1 MRITHKF
8 AALTAT
14 LTTAMS
20 LLAAPA
26 MAFSI
31 VATNNIETL
40 KNNLLGNKTGG
51 LSDFSV
57 SITGDANAF
66 GIFTNDPLGL
76 NSGIVLSTGKVTAI
90 PGENLDDDDNLST
103 DFGASGVEGDLTQ
116 LNLSF
121 FADSTAEKLFFK
133 YVFGSEEF
141 LEYAGT
147 SFNDSFELL
156 LNGTNL
162 ARLTDGQTVTI
173 NNLVPNS
180 GYRPTDHPDYINNP
194 SLTGLAAN
202 IIKLDG
208 YTKVLGF
215 QGLLNK
221 NQTNVLSIR
230 LQDVGDGSLDT
241 AVFIQGNVGTA
252 QPVPDP
258 SPVDPE
264 PVPDPSPVDPEPV
277 PEPSPVDPEPV
288 PEPSPVDP
296 EPVPEPMTVGGL
308 MAGGAMLAAGRKLRA
323 RRK

>member
-1 MRITHKF
+1 MIITQKI

-26 MAFSI
+26 MAFS
-31 VATNNIETL
+31 VGATNNVETL
-40 KNNLLGNKTGG
+40 KNNLLGKKTGG
-51 LSDFSV
+51 LSNFSL
-57 SITGDANAF
+57 SITGDARAF
-66 GIFTNDPLGL
+66 GIFTNDPFGL
-76 NSGIVLSTGKVTAI
+76 TSGVVMSTGKVTEL
-90 PGENLDDDDNLST
+90 PGQNLDNSDLGT
-103 DFGASGVEGDLTQ
+103 DFPPSGQEGDLAE

-141 LEYAGT
+141 LEYGGT
-147 SFNDSFELL
+147 QFNDNFELL

-162 ARLTDGQTVTI
+162 AKLTDGKTVTI

-180 GYRPTDHPDYINNP
+180 GDRSTDHPDYINNP
-194 SLTGLAAN
+194 SFTGLAAN

-215 QGLLNK
+215 EGLLK
-221 NQTNVLSIR
+221 QNQTNVLTIR
-230 LQDVGDGSLDT
+230 LQDIGDGSLDT
-241 AVFIQGNVGTA
+241 AVFIQGDVGTI
-252 QPVPDP
+252 
-258 SPVDPE
+258 
-264 PVPDPSPVDPEPV
+264 
-277 PEPSPVDPEPV
+277 
-288 PEPSPVDP
+288 DP

-308 MAGGAMLAAGRKLRA
+308 MAGGAMLAAGRKWRA

>member
-1 MRITHKF
+1 
-8 AALTAT
+8 
-14 LTTAMS
+14 MS
-20 LLAAPA
+20 FLAAPV
-26 MAFSI
+26 MAFS
-31 VATNNIETL
+31 VVGTNNIETL
-40 KNNLLGNKTGG
+40 KNNLLGNNLGG
-51 LSDFSV
+51 LSNFSV
-57 SITGDANAF
+57 SITGDPSAF
-66 GIFTNDPLGL
+66 GTFTNDPLGL
-76 NSGIVLSTGKVTAI
+76 NSGIVLSTGKVIDI
-90 PGENLDDDDNLST
+90 PGANLDDGNLST
-103 DFGASGVEGDLTQ
+103 DFGASGVEGDFTQ

-162 ARLTDGQTVTI
+162 ARLTDGQAVTI

-194 SLTGLAAN
+194 SVTGLAAN

-252 QPVPDP
+252 
-258 SPVDPE
+258 E
-264 PVPDPSPVDPEPV
+264 PVPDPSPVDPEPT
-277 PEPSPVDPEPV
+277 PD
-288 PEPSPVDP
+288 PSPVDP

>member
-1 MRITHKF
+1 MIITHKI

-26 MAFSI
+26 MAFSV

-40 KNNLLGNKTGG
+40 KNNLLGTNING
-51 LSDFSV
+51 LSNFSV

-66 GIFTNDPLGL
+66 GIFNNDPLGL
-76 NSGIVLSTGKVTAI
+76 NSGIVLSTGKVTDI
-90 PGENLDDDDNLST
+90 PGPNLDDGGNLST
-103 DFGASGVEGDLTQ
+103 DFGASGVEGDLTE

-156 LNGTNL
+156 LNGTNM

-180 GYRPTDHPDYINNP
+180 GYRPTDNPDYINNP
-194 SLTGLAAN
+194 SVTGLAAN

-252 QPVPDP
+252 EAVPVPDP
-258 SPVDPE
+258 ITVNPK
-264 PVPDPSPVDPEPV
+264 PVPDPITVDPEPV
-277 PEPSPVDPEPV
+277 PEPIT
-288 PEPSPVDP
+288 
-296 EPVPEPMTVGGL
+296 MGGL

>member
-1 MRITHKF
+1 MIITQKI

-26 MAFSI
+26 MAFS
-31 VATNNIETL
+31 VVGTNNIETL
-40 KNNLLGNKTGG
+40 KNNLLGNNIGG
-51 LSDFSV
+51 LSDFSI
-57 SITGDANAF
+57 SITGDPSAF
-66 GIFTNDPLGL
+66 GTFTNDPLGL
-76 NSGIVLSTGKVTAI
+76 NSGIVLSTGNVTEI
-90 PGENLDDDDNLST
+90 PGANLDDGDNLST
-103 DFGASGVEGDLTQ
+103 DFGASGVEGDFTQ

-162 ARLTDGQTVTI
+162 AKLTDGQTVTI

-194 SLTGLAAN
+194 SITGLAAN

-215 QGLLNK
+215 EGLLNK

-230 LQDVGDGSLDT
+230 LQDVTDGSLDT

-252 QPVPDP
+252 DPEVVPDP
-258 SPVDPE
+258 IPVDPE
-264 PVPDPSPVDPEPV
+264 VVPDPIPVDPEVV
-277 PEPSPVDPEPV
+277 PDPI
-288 PEPSPVDP
+288 PVDP

-323 RRK
+323 RRP